1 MNSAPGWVWH
11 RWFGVAVLVATAG
24 AAGWALGPRPRD
36 ARDPAPADIA
46 DARVATLSHAPARRE
61 PRAAIPSLPD
71 ATGDVYPDKTTAA
84 SEPSGEPADGDS
96 GVVDIDALTRTLADG
111 TESERYAALTQALQ
125 AGIDVPAELLQQ
137 TYGSD
142 LSESVRLLAL
152 EAYVDSVSDDR
163 DQVRLALQSALYDGS
178 SAVQAE
184 AQRRLSELERYE
196 SLLAETS
203 PQGLR

>member
-1 MNSAPGWVWH
+1 
-11 RWFGVAVLVATAG
+11 
-24 AAGWALGPRPRD
+24 
-36 ARDPAPADIA
+36 
-46 DARVATLSHAPARRE
+46 
-61 PRAAIPSLPD
+61 LPD
-71 ATGDVYPDKTTAA
+71 ATGDVYPDKTTVA
-84 SEPSGEPADGDS
+84 SEPSAEPADDDS
-96 GVVDIDALTRTLADG
+96 GVVYIDALTRTLADG

-142 LSESVRLLAL
+142 LSASVRLLAL

-163 DQVRLALQSALYDGS
+163 DQVRVALQSALYDGS